1 MKIYQ
6 TKNNTSSNDYRLGSH
21 PNDNTLLFEAPDR
34 LFINGMGHD
43 KDTLAPIFG
52 STFQTFA
59 NEGEW
64 FKLTNS
70 VSFCQDSKSNT
81 NSLAASE
88 QTHMKPSADYLLSNN
103 RQSIMAGVSISSI
116 WRSTSDTNYIYFTG
130 ADPDGDKLWVGRYNI
145 SNAALDGFVGSTT
158 STADG
163 NAAFFHEDDNYLYG
177 VSHRHSGDTPAAAF
191 IRVNKGNLTFSEGG
205 FQPNFDGGIVILHV
219 TDDYFVFFGQN
230 STLIRYFVTESGG
243 VYNGTSY
250 NAMAAGIGLVRFTDS
265 FTGEKVSHLASK
277 SDDTYDTP
285 DWRSPFLAILD
296 ENGNIRYA
304 GKNTTYDHGGGT
316 INMTFFP
323 TEVRNDPSLATYAP
337 AQGEEVGMYPDS
349 GGDYYS
355 ATDDD
360 HHLVNPAIVSNST
373 LINTHKIIRT
383 YSLLRT
389 IDGEYVIIRNNVP
402 LPENTNAFQAAASH
416 PGSSAYGSSAVPVM
430 DQRKCTITSNNSS
443 LPSSFTDS
451 SISGSSG
458 FFSKV
463 SGTYVCDRIQNM
475 SYFEDNGNA
484 YLMIDFAHPNT
495 SVDST
500 NSAYHSVW
508 VFKITNHTAS
518 LTNDPSEADSL
529 ALEIIQDVEID
540 DSCYALY
547 RPTDD
552 PKTFIAMS
560 ISTSN
565 HRVYNWN
572 TSTEQFTTSYSLN
585 GNICTIGNDSN
596 GNIYS
601 AHKGP
606 YGRFEIHAESVVLP
620 NEITVVPAQ
629 TRYEYTGTT
638 ISSTVSVD
646 AYNYL
651 GNRIAATINLQIL
664 GSGVEFTDASA
675 TNNGKTISVTTSTSA
690 STAVDIGITSSSF
703 VRITASMSV

>member
-21 PNDNTLLFEAPDR
+21 PHDNTLLFEAPDR

-70 VSFCQDSKSNT
+70 VSFCQDSTSNT
-81 NSLAASE
+81 NSLPASE
-88 QTHMKPSADYLLSNN
+88 QVRMKPSADYLLSNN

-145 SNAALDGFVGSTT
+145 ASSSLDGFVGAS
-158 STADG
+158 SNADG
-163 NAAFFHEDDNYLYG
+163 SAAFFHEDDNYLYG
-177 VSHRHSGDTPAAAF
+177 VAHRHSGDSYPASF
-191 IRVNKGNLTFSEGG
+191 IRVNKGNLTFSHSGLE
-205 FQPNFDGGIVILHV
+205 PSYDGGIIILHV
-219 TDDYFVFFGQN
+219 TDDYFVFFGQTN
-230 STLIRYFVTESGG
+230 NATKWYQNDVTSSNYG
-243 VYNGTSY
+243 
-250 NAMAAGIGLVRFTDS
+250 ALCAGIGLVRFTDT
-265 FTGEKVSHLASK
+265 FTAGTTINYLSSK
-277 SDDTYDTP
+277 SDNLYSTP
-285 DWRSPFLAILD
+285 NWNSPFLAILD
-296 ENGNIRYA
+296 DNGNIRYA
-304 GKNTTYDHGGGT
+304 GKNSSYEHGGGT
-316 INMTFFP
+316 INMTLFP
-323 TEVRNDPSLATYAP
+323 TSMRNDPSLITYAP
-337 AQGEEVGMYPDS
+337 AQGEEIGIYPDS

-355 ATDDD
+355 ALSDD
-360 HHLVNPAIVSNST
+360 HHLINPAIVSNST

-389 IDGEYVIIRNNVP
+389 SDGEYVIIRNNVP
-402 LPENTNAFQAAASH
+402 LPENTNAFQAASSH
-416 PGSSAYGSSAVPVM
+416 PGSSAYGSSAIPVM

-451 SISGSSG
+451 NISGSSG

-463 SGTYVCDRIQNM
+463 SSTYTADRIHNM

-500 NSAYHSVW
+500 TSAYHSVW
-508 VFKITNHTAS
+508 VFKITNHTSS
-518 LTNDPSEADSL
+518 LTNDPSETDSL

-560 ISTSN
+560 VSTST
-565 HRVYNWN
+565 HPVYSWN

-638 ISSTVSVD
+638 ISSTVAVD

-664 GSGVEFTDASA
+664 GSGVEFTDPSA

-690 STAVDIGITSSSF
+690 STAVDIDITSSSF

>member
-70 VSFCQDSKSNT
+70 VSFCQDSKSDT
-81 NSLAASE
+81 NSLSASE
-88 QTHMKPSADYLLSNN
+88 QVRMKPSADYLLSNN

-130 ADPDGDKLWVGRYNI
+130 ADPDGDQLWVGRYNI
-145 SNAALDGFVGSTT
+145 ASSSLDGFVGSA
-158 STADG
+158 SDVDG
-163 NAAFFHEDDNYLYG
+163 SVAFFHEDDDYLYG
-177 VSHRHSGDTPAAAF
+177 VGYRHSGEIGSSF
-191 IRVNKGNLTFSEGG
+191 IRVNKGNLTFTHSG
-205 FQPNFDGGIVILHV
+205 FQASGDSGITILHV
-219 TDDYFVFFGQN
+219 TDDYFVFFAHATGRN
-230 STLIRYFVTESGG
+230 ITRYYETEAGANDT
-243 VYNGTSY
+243 YATTS
-250 NAMAAGIGLVRFTDS
+250 AGIGLIRFTDVWTVNTEVNQ
-265 FTGEKVSHLASK
+265 FISK
-277 SDDTYDTP
+277 ADDTYSST
-285 DWRSPFLAILD
+285 DWRAPFLAILD
-296 ENGNIRYA
+296 ENGDIRYSINA
-304 GKNTTYDHGGGT
+304 YAESGGGT
-316 INMTFFP
+316 INMTLFP
-323 TEVRNDPSLATYAP
+323 DSVRNDPSTLSAVNAVYEHI
-337 AQGEEVGMYPDS
+337 GLYPDS
-349 GGDYYS
+349 GGDFYS
-355 ATDDD
+355 AFSDDR
-360 HHLVNPAIVSNST
+360 HLLTPAIVSDST
-373 LINTHKIIRT
+373 LINTHKIVRT
-383 YSLLRT
+383 YVLLRT
-389 IDGEYVIIRNNVP
+389 YDAEYVIIRNNVP
-402 LPENTNAFQAAASH
+402 LPENTNAFQAASSH
-416 PGSSAYGSSAVPVM
+416 PGSASYGSNAIPAM

-451 SISGSSG
+451 NISGSSG
-458 FFSKV
+458 FFAKSNNLLE
-463 SGTYVCDRIQNM
+463 CDRIHNM

-484 YLMIDFAHPNT
+484 YLMIDFAHPNVET
-495 SVDST
+495 SPIVA
-500 NSAYHSVW
+500 AYHSVW
-508 VFKITNHTAS
+508 VLKITNHTS
-518 LTNDPSEADSL
+518 SITNDPSETDSL
-529 ALEIIQDVEID
+529 ALEIIQDIEID

-560 ISTSN
+560 IGTST
-565 HRVYNWN
+565 HPVYNWN

-638 ISSTVSVD
+638 ISSTVAVD

-664 GSGVEFTDASA
+664 GSGVEFTDPSA

-690 STAVDIGITSSSF
+690 STAVDIDITSSSF

>member
-70 VSFCQDSKSNT
+70 VSFCQDSKSST

-88 QTHMKPSADYLLSNN
+88 QPEMKSSADYLLSNN

-145 SNAALDGFVGSTT
+145 SNAALDGFVGS
-158 STADG
+158 SSNADG
-163 NAAFFHEDDNYLYG
+163 SAAFFHEDNNYLYG
-177 VSHRHSGDTPAAAF
+177 VAYRHSGETRGASF
-191 IRVNKGNLTFSEGG
+191 IRVNKGNLTFSHGG
-205 FQPNFDGGIVILHV
+205 FQPDYDGGMTILHV
-219 TDDYFVFFGQN
+219 TDDYFVFFGQTTYGGKWYQN
-230 STLIRYFVTESGG
+230 DSTSS
-243 VYNGTSY
+243 SY
-250 NAMAAGIGLVRFTDS
+250 LALSAGIGLVRFTDT
-265 FTGEKVSHLASK
+265 FTENTTVNTLISK
-277 SDDTYDTP
+277 SDDTYSTP

-296 ENGNIRYA
+296 DNGDIRYA
-304 GKNTTYDHGGGT
+304 GKNSSYDHGGGT
-316 INMTFFP
+316 INMTEFP
-323 TEVRNDPSLATYAP
+323 TSYRNDTSLITYAP
-337 AQGEEVGMYPDS
+337 ALGEEIGIYPDS

-355 ATDDD
+355 AFSDDR
-360 HHLVNPAIVSNST
+360 HFLNPAIVSNST

-383 YSLLRT
+383 YCLLRT
-389 IDGEYVIIRNNVP
+389 SDGEYVIIRNNVP
-402 LPENTNAFQAAASH
+402 LPDNTNAFQAASSH
-416 PGSSAYGSSAVPVM
+416 PGSAAYGSSSVPVM

-463 SGTYVCDRIQNM
+463 SSYNVADRIHNM

-500 NSAYHSVW
+500 QSAYHSVW
-508 VFKITNHTAS
+508 VFKITNHTSS
-518 LTNDPSEADSL
+518 LTNDPSETDSL

-560 ISTSN
+560 IGTST
-565 HRVYNWN
+565 HPVYSWN

-638 ISSTVSVD
+638 ISSTVAVD

-690 STAVDIGITSSSF
+690 STAVDIDITSSSF